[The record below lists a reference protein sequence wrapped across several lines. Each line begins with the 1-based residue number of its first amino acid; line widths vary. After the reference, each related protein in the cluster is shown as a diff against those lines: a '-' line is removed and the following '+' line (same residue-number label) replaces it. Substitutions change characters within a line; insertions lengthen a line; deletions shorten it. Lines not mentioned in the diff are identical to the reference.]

1 MTIFDYVVLG
11 AVALS
16 VLIGAW
22 RGVVSEILALAAWV
36 VAFLVAR
43 EQAAHVTTW
52 LATQIVDPGIRLAAA
67 FVIVFVGVLIMF
79 AVARLLVSRLL
90 SAVGLGT
97 LDRLLGAVFGVLRG
111 LVVVLIG
118 VMLAGMTTLP
128 RAVWWRTAMFSP
140 PLETAVIAAKS
151 WLPAEV
157 AKRIRFEAR

>member
-11 AVALS
+11 AIALS

-22 RGVVSEILALAAWV
+22 RGVVSEMLALAAWV

-43 EQAAHVTTW
+43 DQAAHVAAW
-52 LATQIVDPGIRLAAA
+52 LAEQITDPGIRLAAA
-67 FVIVFVGVLIMF
+67 FVIVFVGVLILF

-97 LDRLLGAVFGVLRG
+97 LDRLLGAAFGVLRG

-128 RAVWWRTAMFSP
+128 RAGWWRTALFAP
-140 PLETAVIAAKS
+140 PLETAVIAAKP
-151 WLPAEV
+151 WLPAEA
-157 AKRIRFEAR
+157 AKRIRFETR

>member
-11 AVALS
+11 AITLS
-16 VLIGAW
+16 ILIGAW

-43 EQAAHVTTW
+43 DQAAHVATW
-52 LATQIVDPGIRLAAA
+52 LAGQIVDPGIRLAAA
-67 FVIVFVGVLIMF
+67 FVIVFVGVLILF

-90 SAVGLGT
+90 GAVGLGS

-128 RAVWWRTAMFSP
+128 SAVWWRAAMFAP
-140 PLETAVIAAKS
+140 PLETAVIAAKP
-151 WLPAEV
+151 WLPAEA